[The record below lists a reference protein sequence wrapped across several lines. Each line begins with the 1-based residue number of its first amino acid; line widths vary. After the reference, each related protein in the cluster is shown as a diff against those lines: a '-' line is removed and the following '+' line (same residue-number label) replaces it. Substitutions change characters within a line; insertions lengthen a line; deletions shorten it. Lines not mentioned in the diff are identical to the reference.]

1 MRMPEPEEDKV
12 TATGGGLCASW
23 LLKLGGVRRSLL
35 KKGLFVLVS
44 RSQRVWLRETM
55 FVLQCALTE
64 SFHAVCCCA
73 YVLFLTGRLDS
84 LAYKLLHLI

>member
-12 TATGGGLCASW
+12 TATGGGLHASG
-23 LLKLGGVRRSLL
+23 LLKLGGIHRSLL
-35 KKGLFVLVS
+35 KKGL
-44 RSQRVWLRETM
+44 

-73 YVLFLTGRLDS
+73 CVFFMTGRLDS
-84 LAYKLLHLI
+84 LAYSYEQPQIAHQGLLNRHTL